1 MTAASSNPA
10 QDHEL
15 VARMCGGDRAAFE
28 ELFKRY
34 RSLVYRFARQMSGSH
49 DTADDVTQDVFIA
62 LMEQGAR
69 FDPSRASLRTYLYGM
84 SRHLV
89 LQRFKRSA
97 VRRER
102 SSGLLGEDD
111 ARSPAVDSDPGADL
125 DRRTAVER
133 LRRAVLALPLRY
145 REVVVLC
152 DLNELTYE
160 EAACV
165 VGCPVGTVRSRLS
178 RARKVLAERCQ
189 ALAAS
194 RDDRARHTVA
204 GRSVA
209 VPSLES

>member
-1 MTAASSNPA
+1 MTAASSHQTHDN
-10 QDHEL
+10 EL
-15 VARMCGGDRAAFE
+15 VARMGAGDRSAFA
-28 ELFKRY
+28 ELFTRY

-49 DTADDVTQDVFIA
+49 ETADDVTQDVFIA

-97 VRRER
+97 VRREK

-111 ARSPAVDSDPGADL
+111 ARSPAVESDPGADL
-125 DRRTAVER
+125 DRLAAVER

-152 DLNELTYE
+152 DLNELTYD

-189 ALAAS
+189 AAAAS
-194 RDDRARHTVA
+194 RGDHARPTMA
-204 GRSVA
+204 GRYVP
-209 VPSLES
+209 VPSLE